1 MKLKIMMASIL
12 LSITT
17 LFGIETKNID
27 TGFASLKLYNNTAN
41 LLNFPFV
48 VKSAK
53 IISQVP
59 ENFETKAEGSV
70 IVVMPTTDFK
80 TERADL
86 LVTSRDDYTFVLE
99 LQTGGTNRVFNL
111 TSNKTIKASP
121 EQQKFESGK
130 IDNDMKK
137 LLQSV
142 ILEKKIPGYK
152 MMEVKRFFHTQDLL
166 MQKEYILDGGKY
178 RVEKWF
184 LQNKSSYDTVVLDE
198 GNFYTN
204 GILAIAFE
212 TPKIEPNSI
221 TTMWLVINKA
231 SFANKE

>member
-1 MKLKIMMASIL
+1 MNVKKTLALML
-12 LSITT
+12 LTLST
-17 LFGIETKNID
+17 LFGVETKNID
-27 TGFASLKLYNNTAN
+27 SGFASVKLYNNTAN

-53 IISQVP
+53 VISQVP

-70 IVVMPTTDFK
+70 IVVMPSTDYK
-80 TERADL
+80 TEKADL
-86 LVTSRDDYTFVLE
+86 LVTSRDDYTFVIE
-99 LQTGGTNRVFNL
+99 LQTGSSERIFNF
-111 TSNKTIKASP
+111 TSSKTAKASP
-121 EQQKFESGK
+121 EQQTFESGK

-152 MMEVKRFFHTQDLL
+152 MMEVKRFFHTEDLL

-184 LQNKSSYDTVVLDE
+184 LQNKSNYDTVVLDE

-221 TTMWLVINKA
+221 TTMWLVINKS
-231 SFANKE
+231 SFIDKE